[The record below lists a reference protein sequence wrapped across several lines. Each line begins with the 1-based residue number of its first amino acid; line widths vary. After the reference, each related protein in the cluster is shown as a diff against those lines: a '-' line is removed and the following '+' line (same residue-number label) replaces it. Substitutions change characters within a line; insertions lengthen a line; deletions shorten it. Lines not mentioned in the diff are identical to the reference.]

1 MEHIDDYPLILVLIS
16 MISRLHKVLGI
27 TTLNAEAKNFLSKA
41 VSLIFVYT
49 FIVMVTNTFLI
60 LFALEFLSLAELS
73 IILALQAI
81 LQAISDYPTG
91 AVGDWIGQRW
101 ILFIAAISYGF
112 GFILLS
118 QAFDLISV
126 LIPFLLIAFARSQES
141 GAFISWLDNNYKYY
155 VLEDDD
161 RRIYSRFFGKYTM
174 LHEIIF
180 AFSFIVGGITVTFFD
195 RSVMFL
201 MQGISLILI
210 SVVFLAFIRD
220 HTAFKREKPQF
231 KKYFQYLGGG
241 IITVTK
247 SKTLRI
253 MILGLIIS
261 GTGFAVWSGLILF
274 PLYEGYTKSD
284 GYTAILRSTIFIF
297 SAICTGI
304 AGSLSVRIHNLQKW
318 LSIGVLSTDVLFFLG
333 MFVMLE
339 FNPIPDTLNFV
350 SLIIVVFFFTFAFSP
365 RYMADVLKP
374 RFYLDVIPDHNRN
387 AIYSLIPTAILILSI
402 GAIPLGGIL
411 IETIGLESTIL
422 VLAING
428 LIGSSLTAWAVYT
441 HQMEDKF
448 DDKVS
453 EICCPIFPSKMVDT
467 QTIIPLSL
475 PCCWSFDPVTEY
487 IWRQLKEAVLH
498 DKIFDE
504 EEMNLVENIMF
515 NVREYGKVLETALTK
530 GIIDKSQQK
539 QLEGARNKI
548 WVEAHNVA
556 VTNDGLS
563 EEIQAVFSVLK
574 KVLKHLETESVF
586 RI

>member
-1 MEHIDDYPLILVLIS
+1 
-16 MISRLHKVLGI
+16 
-27 TTLNAEAKNFLSKA
+27 
-41 VSLIFVYT
+41 
-49 FIVMVTNTFLI
+49 
-60 LFALEFLSLAELS
+60 
-73 IILALQAI
+73 
-81 LQAISDYPTG
+81 
-91 AVGDWIGQRW
+91 
-101 ILFIAAISYGF
+101 
-112 GFILLS
+112 
-118 QAFDLISV
+118 
-126 LIPFLLIAFARSQES
+126 
-141 GAFISWLDNNYKYY
+141 
-155 VLEDDD
+155 
-161 RRIYSRFFGKYTM
+161 
-174 LHEIIF
+174 
-180 AFSFIVGGITVTFFD
+180 
-195 RSVMFL
+195 
-201 MQGISLILI
+201 
-210 SVVFLAFIRD
+210 
-220 HTAFKREKPQF
+220 
-231 KKYFQYLGGG
+231 
-241 IITVTK
+241 
-247 SKTLRI
+247 

-333 MFVMLE
+333 MFVMLAI
-339 FNPIPDTLNFV
+339 NPIPETLNLV

-387 AIYSLIPTAILILSI
+387 AIYSLIPTAILVLSI

-428 LIGSSLTAWAVYT
+428 LIGSGLTAWAVYT
-441 HQMEDKF
+441 HR
-448 DDKVS
+448 
-453 EICCPIFPSKMVDT
+453 I

-487 IWRQLKEAVLH
+487 IWRQLKETVLH

-515 NVREYGKVLETALTK
+515 NVREYGKVLEIALAK
-530 GIIDKSQQK
+530 GIIDKSQQE

-548 WVEAHNVA
+548 WIGAHNVA

-563 EEIQAVFSVLK
+563 EEIQAVFVVLK
-574 KVLKHLETESVF
+574 KVLKQLETESVF